1 MVSIGKRS
9 MAKKQEGKEIEI
21 KRGAIYLVNFD
32 PTMGAEI
39 KKTRPALVIQNDIA
53 NRYSPIVIVAA
64 LTSRY
69 DFPLYPT
76 EVLIRKT
83 ESILADDSVV
93 LLNQIRSVDKKRLV
107 WRLGVLTGETMHR
120 VDRAVEISLGLIQI

>member
-1 MVSIGKRS
+1 
-9 MAKKQEGKEIEI
+9 MAKKQEVKETGI
-21 KRGAIYLVNFD
+21 KRGEIYLVNFD
-32 PTMGAEI
+32 PTMSSEI

-53 NRYSPIVIVAA
+53 NQYSPIVIVAA

-76 EVLIRKT
+76 EVLIRKS
-83 ESILADDSVV
+83 ESGLSEDSVV

-107 WRLGVLTGETMHR
+107 RRLGATTGETMR
-120 VDRAVEISLGLIQI
+120 RADRALEISLGLIQI